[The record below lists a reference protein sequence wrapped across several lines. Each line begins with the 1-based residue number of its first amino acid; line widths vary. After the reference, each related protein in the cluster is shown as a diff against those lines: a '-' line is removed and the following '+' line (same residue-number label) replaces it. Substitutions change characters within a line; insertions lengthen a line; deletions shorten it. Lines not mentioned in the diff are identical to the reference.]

1 MRFHFIRLR
10 RYFYVLSLLVIIPGI
25 VSLFT
30 QGLNK
35 GIDFTNGSLLD
46 LKFNRAVETQ
56 AVRRVM
62 ADFGLEKS
70 VIQKSGAETF
80 LIRTRPLSENES
92 GRLVDSLG
100 KQLGGVTVL
109 RNETVGPIISQEL
122 TTKAILAM
130 LIASL
135 LMLIYITIRFELKQ
149 GIAAVVALLHDAL
162 VVLGVFS
169 LFQIEIDS
177 AFVAAVLT
185 ILGYSIND
193 TIIIFDRIRENI
205 RLKKI
210 SGPLEDVINVSLWQ
224 TMARSINTILA
235 VLFVLVALYFLGGS
249 TIKNFTLALIVGV
262 TSGAYSSVCNASP
275 LWYDLKRMGQK
286 PAPAGAKA
294 PAKTPAKADSPVET
308 GPAAK
313 TSDDTSAGPK
323 APVKPPAAKAP
334 ARPAA
339 RKKRR
344 PKSQAKRRA

>member
-10 RYFYVLSLLVIIPGI
+10 RYFYVLSLLVIIPGV

-46 LKFNRAVETQ
+46 LRFNRAVETQ

-62 ADFGLEKS
+62 ADFDLEKS
-70 VIQKSGAETF
+70 VIQKSGAKDF

-92 GRLVDSLG
+92 ARLVDALG

-149 GIAAVVALLHDAL
+149 GIAAVAALLHDGL

-169 LFQIEIDS
+169 LFRIEIDS

-205 RLKKI
+205 RLKKV

-235 VLFVLVALYFLGGS
+235 VLFVLVSLYFLGGS

-275 LWYDLKRMGQK
+275 LWYDLKRFGGKSK
-286 PAPAGAKA
+286 PTGSKAPARTPAQTDSPA
-294 PAKTPAKADSPVET
+294 ETDAAKTPAAAPT
-308 GPAAK
+308 GP
-313 TSDDTSAGPK
+313 
-323 APVKPPAAKAP
+323 KAP
-334 ARPAA
+334 ARPPGAKGTA
-339 RKKRR
+339 RPPARRKRGSR
-344 PKSQAKRRA
+344 AQRRRSK